1 MSKTTLAEVDAFKRF
16 YFPANDSAYFTLDL
30 KEFDADGQ
38 RLNFYY
44 GLNSDTLRVEEPI
57 TFNYQI
63 DLGDHYRAGQWL
75 SFYFVADGQ
84 KYLLDQVEL
93 SGNEKDNVI
102 NRSVTFDPGKATE
115 GYVQIEFPQATPFVV
130 NVVPDNA
137 TGLAKAASGGA
148 LQAFTPKSFRLNQN
162 FPNPFNP
169 TTQIVFDLPQESKV
183 TLEVFDISGH
193 KVATLAKGL
202 KEAGRYHVVFDAH
215 NLASGVYIYRLTTD
229 KGFAQSKKMMLIR

>member
-1 MSKTTLAEVDAFKRF
+1 M
-16 YFPANDSAYFTLDL
+16 
-30 KEFDADGQ
+30 
-38 RLNFYY
+38 
-44 GLNSDTLRVEEPI
+44 
-57 TFNYQI
+57 
-63 DLGDHYRAGQWL
+63 
-75 SFYFVADGQ
+75 ADGQ

-93 SGNEKDNVI
+93 NGDEKDNVL
-102 NRSVTFDPGKATE
+102 NRSVTFDPGKETE
-115 GYVQIEFPQATPFVV
+115 GYVQIEFPQATLFVI

-137 TGLAKAASGGA
+137 SGLAKAVSSGA

-215 NLASGVYIYRLTTD
+215 NLASGVYIYRLATD
-229 KGFAQSKKMMLIR
+229 KGFVQSKKMMLIR